1 MKIKECRKKSGLT
14 QEKFAE
20 LIGVAPRHVSR
31 IENGV
36 NTPSVETLGK
46 IAEILCVDVKDLF
59 DFPYFQDELFL
70 REKITTIVNGLD
82 KNNLK
87 KVYNI
92 LNSIFK

>member
-1 MKIKECRKKSGLT
+1 M
-14 QEKFAE
+14 
-20 LIGVAPRHVSR
+20 PRHVSR

-59 DFPYFQDELFL
+59 DFPYFQEELFL
-70 REKITTIVNGLD
+70 RAKITTIINTLD
-82 KNNLK
+82 KNNLI
-87 KVYNI
+87 KVYSV